1 MKVKELIE
9 ELKLHDPENECWLDV
24 PYDYEE
30 NNKLLH
36 IKRVYTTGLFSA
48 KKTMMRTYIEG

>member
-24 PYDYEE
+24 PYDEEE
-30 NNKLLH
+30 NEWIR
-36 IKRVYTTGLFSA
+36 IKKVYTTGLFSSN
-48 KKTMMRTYIEG
+48 KTIMRTYIEG